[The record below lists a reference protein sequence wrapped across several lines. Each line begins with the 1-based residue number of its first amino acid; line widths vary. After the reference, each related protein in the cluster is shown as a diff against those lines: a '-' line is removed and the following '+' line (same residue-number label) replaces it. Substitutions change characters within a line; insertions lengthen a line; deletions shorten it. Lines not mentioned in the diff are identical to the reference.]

1 MPDQQLMPGHV
12 LITVEVERSIQ
23 QLDPDGDPALA
34 GLVALA
40 RLYALTLHESG
51 PTQNAL
57 KEIGPKLTAVLAEL
71 RKKYAPAAPGLP
83 VATPTALAPDEIEQA
98 RTAPDGPADELA
110 IARERAARA
119 KRRPTA

>member
-1 MPDQQLMPGHV
+1 MPGNV
-12 LITVEVERSIQ
+12 LISIEVERSIAA
-23 QLDPDGDPALA
+23 LDPDHLPENA

-57 KEIGPKLTAVLAEL
+57 KEIGPKLTATLTALGAGKRSASAPLPLPVP
-71 RKKYAPAAPGLP
+71 APAEH
-83 VATPTALAPDEIEQA
+83 VPTAIEAA
-98 RTAPDGPADELA
+98 RAEPGSPGDELA

-119 KRRPTA
+119 RAARSS

>member
-1 MPDQQLMPGHV
+1 MMDLMPGPV
-12 LITVEVERSIQ
+12 LISVETERSIKA
-23 QLDPDGDPALA
+23 LDPDELPENA

-71 RKKYAPAAPGLP
+71 RKKLSNAPLPLEQPTPVPVEPGEVEAARSAQL
-83 VATPTALAPDEIEQA
+83 D
-98 RTAPDGPADELA
+98 PAVDELA
-110 IARERAARA
+110 RARARVDRA
-119 KRRPTA
+119 KRRPA